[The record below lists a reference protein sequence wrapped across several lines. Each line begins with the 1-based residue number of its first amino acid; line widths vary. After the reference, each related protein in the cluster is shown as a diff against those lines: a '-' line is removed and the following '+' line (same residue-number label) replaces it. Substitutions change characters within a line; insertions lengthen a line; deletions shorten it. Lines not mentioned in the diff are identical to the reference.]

1 MNSSVSRFDRLKSK
15 ITNNPILAS
24 VMILGMIITALSAF
38 TDATRNLLDL
48 VVSEKRPAINGEWVA
63 EITYPSRSTKYSE
76 VFSFSG
82 NETGLQGTASYL
94 EKEQIIVDGTVID
107 NQIEFKTKTMEYS
120 PDWNNDQRKMA
131 THQYRGTVSAN
142 GIEFVM
148 ETHGGFSTDPPLKF
162 IAKKGAGK

>member
-1 MNSSVSRFDRLKSK
+1 
-15 ITNNPILAS
+15 
-24 VMILGMIITALSAF
+24 MILGMIITALSAF

-63 EITYPSRSTKYSE
+63 ELTYPSRSTKYSE
-76 VFSFSG
+76 ASIFSG